1 MDTVTGYID
10 HIGVHKEETGFTVM
24 TVKTDDGPVVCV
36 GVMRGFGEGESVEV
50 AGDFVVHPI
59 YNRQLKIK
67 SIKSLPPEN
76 KVAVMRYLGSGA
88 IKGVGEALAK
98 RIVQAFGDDTFRIAT
113 DEPERLAEVKGISI
127 KKAYDIGAQLEAKRD
142 VRDIMMYLERLG
154 ISTGMSNK
162 IYQKYGHRA
171 KTVIEENPYKLVED
185 ISGIGF
191 KYADDIAAKAGIGMS
206 SEYRTRCGIIHVLL
220 QSALDGN
227 CFYPM
232 DKLVNKSVELLGVDE
247 SLVENQI
254 EALIIDGRIK
264 AIKNDDYTAV
274 YLMSYYRE
282 EKKVARILSELVESY
297 DDPFENES
305 NDYILA
311 KIREAEDNVRIRL
324 DDTQRRAVL
333 DCMRNGVFLLTGGP
347 GTGKTTIIKVILAM
361 LTMQGTE
368 FYLAAPTGRAAKRM
382 EETTGYEAKT
392 IHRLLE
398 VNGNMEESGENNYF
412 ERNEDNPIEADAV
425 IVDEMSM
432 VDIHLFHA
440 LISATIP
447 GMKLILVG
455 DCNQLPS
462 VGPGQVLN
470 DLIKSGCIPSMR
482 LEKIYRQDENGHII
496 NYAHMVKNGEIID
509 FSKKYRDFF
518 LLEKDRPEVITDYA
532 EKLITDNVPRE
543 FNIDQMDIQV
553 LTPMKKGVLGTIELN
568 RQLQFRMNPP
578 SRDKREIVFG
588 DTVFRTGDK
597 VMQTKNNYEL
607 EWEIIGDYNIPKEKG
622 AGVFNGDVG
631 IVKEINN
638 FTKELTVEFD
648 DGRRVIYSYE
658 NLEELEL
665 AYAITIHK
673 SQGSEYP
680 VIVIPILSGPEVLM
694 TRNLLYTG
702 ITRAKECVILIG
714 SSKAV
719 ENMIKNDMI
728 QYRYTSLDKC
738 IAERMGQQ

>member
-1 MDTVTGYID
+1 
-10 HIGVHKEETGFTVM
+10 
-24 TVKTDDGPVVCV
+24 
-36 GVMRGFGEGESVEV
+36 
-50 AGDFVVHPI
+50 
-59 YNRQLKIK
+59 
-67 SIKSLPPEN
+67 
-76 KVAVMRYLGSGA
+76 MRYLGSGA

-98 RIVQAFGDDTFRIAT
+98 RIVQTFGDDTFRIAT

-162 IYQKYGHRA
+162 IYQKYGQGTRRI
-171 KTVIEENPYKLVED
+171 IEENPYKLVED
-185 ISGIGF
+185 INGIGF

-206 SEYRTRCGIIHVLL
+206 SEYRTRCGIVHVLL
-220 QSALDGN
+220 QASVDGN

-232 DKLVNKSVELLGVDE
+232 DKLIDRAGQLLGTDR
-247 SLVENQI
+247 SLIENQI

-264 AIKNDDYTAV
+264 AVRHDDYTAV

-282 EKKVARILSELVESY
+282 EKKVAKKLSELIESY

-311 KIREAEDNVRIRL
+311 RIREAEDSVRIRL

-398 VNGNMEESGENNYF
+398 VNGHVDESGTDSYF
-412 ERNEDNPIEADAV
+412 EKNEDNPIEADAV

-455 DCNQLPS
+455 DCDQLPS
-462 VGPGQVLN
+462 VGPGQVLS
-470 DLIKSGCIPSMR
+470 DLIKSGCIPSLC

-496 NYAHMVKNGEIID
+496 NYAHMVIVQTGGGINRIFPKIQGF
-509 FSKKYRDFF
+509 FS
-518 LLEKDRPEVITDYA
+518 A
-532 EKLITDNVPRE
+532 
-543 FNIDQMDIQV
+543 
-553 LTPMKKGVLGTIELN
+553 
-568 RQLQFRMNPP
+568 
-578 SRDKREIVFG
+578 
-588 DTVFRTGDK
+588 
-597 VMQTKNNYEL
+597 
-607 EWEIIGDYNIPKEKG
+607 
-622 AGVFNGDVG
+622 
-631 IVKEINN
+631 
-638 FTKELTVEFD
+638 
-648 DGRRVIYSYE
+648 
-658 NLEELEL
+658 
-665 AYAITIHK
+665 
-673 SQGSEYP
+673 
-680 VIVIPILSGPEVLM
+680 
-694 TRNLLYTG
+694 
-702 ITRAKECVILIG
+702 
-714 SSKAV
+714 
-719 ENMIKNDMI
+719 
-728 QYRYTSLDKC
+728 
-738 IAERMGQQ
+738 

>member
-1 MDTVTGYID
+1 MSFDELQKDAIIEPSRHGVT
-10 HIGVHKEETGFTVM
+10 
-24 TVKTDDGPVVCV
+24 
-36 GVMRGFGEGESVEV
+36 
-50 AGDFVVHPI
+50 
-59 YNRQLKIK
+59 
-67 SIKSLPPEN
+67 
-76 KVAVMRYLGSGA
+76 
-88 IKGVGEALAK
+88 
-98 RIVQAFGDDTFRIAT
+98 IV
-113 DEPERLAEVKGISI
+113 
-127 KKAYDIGAQLEAKRD
+127 
-142 VRDIMMYLERLG
+142 
-154 ISTGMSNK
+154 
-162 IYQKYGHRA
+162 
-171 KTVIEENPYKLVED
+171 
-185 ISGIGF
+185 
-191 KYADDIAAKAGIGMS
+191 
-206 SEYRTRCGIIHVLL
+206 
-220 QSALDGN
+220 
-227 CFYPM
+227 
-232 DKLVNKSVELLGVDE
+232 
-247 SLVENQI
+247 
-254 EALIIDGRIK
+254 
-264 AIKNDDYTAV
+264 
-274 YLMSYYRE
+274 
-282 EKKVARILSELVESY
+282 
-297 DDPFENES
+297 
-305 NDYILA
+305 
-311 KIREAEDNVRIRL
+311 
-324 DDTQRRAVL
+324 
-333 DCMRNGVFLLTGGP
+333 TGGP

-578 SRDKREIVFG
+578 SGEKREIVFG

-648 DGRRVIYSYE
+648 DGRFTSPREV
-658 NLEELEL
+658 N
-665 AYAITIHK
+665 
-673 SQGSEYP
+673 
-680 VIVIPILSGPEVLM
+680 IL
-694 TRNLLYTG
+694 
-702 ITRAKECVILIG
+702 
-714 SSKAV
+714 
-719 ENMIKNDMI
+719 
-728 QYRYTSLDKC
+728 
-738 IAERMGQQ
+738 